1 MRALVEGR
9 TVRGMLEGVQG
20 VECDGSIPV
29 KGGEVEQVFAQGKQG
44 VGKTRGLLRQL
55 V

>member
-20 VECDGSIPV
+20 VECNSSIPI
-29 KGGEVEQVFAQGKQG
+29 KGGEVEQVFAQSKQG
-44 VGKTRGLLRQL
+44 VGKIRELL
-55 V
+55 